1 MKFAKYIYNK
11 LKYVNRNS
19 SPIMYNVEKV
29 KKNKVNLQYCNREP
43 NIGDILS
50 PVVVNFCLQ
59 KQHIQQSS
67 SKTKHFWVSHQERIP
82 VEQKQIEPDCQ
93 KQAIVI

>member
-43 NIGDILS
+43 NMGLS
-50 PVVVNFCLQ
+50 L
-59 KQHIQQSS
+59 
-67 SKTKHFWVSHQERIP
+67 
-82 VEQKQIEPDCQ
+82 
-93 KQAIVI
+93 